1 MAWRPH
7 WHIRPYISCGYLVD
21 HPLALFLPFSEA
33 RWASVTNAGRWKM
46 RLGSS
51 LLLLVVT
58 AGFAALA
65 VTSARPQGG
74 QGDDVRLE
82 DVDAWFV

>member
-1 MAWRPH
+1 
-7 WHIRPYISCGYLVD
+7 
-21 HPLALFLPFSEA
+21 
-33 RWASVTNAGRWKM
+33 M

-51 LLLLVVT
+51 LLLLVLT

-65 VTSARPQGG
+65 VTNARPGADPA
-74 QGDDVRLE
+74 DDVRLE

>member
-1 MAWRPH
+1 
-7 WHIRPYISCGYLVD
+7 
-21 HPLALFLPFSEA
+21 
-33 RWASVTNAGRWKM
+33 M

-65 VTSARPQGG
+65 VTSARPEVDRA
-74 QGDDVRLE
+74 DDLRLE